1 MANYLLTEQADED
14 LANVLRRGALDFGLQ
29 KAEEYYD
36 GLVDRLNNISERP
49 MMYQAVDEI
58 KPGSRRSVYNV
69 HSIYFQIRHTEVL
82 IIRILG
88 RQDPITAIKKV
99 N

>member
-14 LANVLRRGALDFGLQ
+14 LANILRRGVLDFGLQ
-29 KAEEYYD
+29 KVEEYYD
-36 GLVDRLNNISERP
+36 GLIDSLNNISVRP
-49 MMYQAVDEI
+49 LMYQAVDEI
-58 KPGSRRSVYNV
+58 KPGFRRSVYNV

-82 IIRILG
+82 IIRTLG
-88 RQDPITAIKKV
+88 RQDPIVAIKKV

>member
-14 LANVLRRGALDFGLQ
+14 IANILRQGVLDFELQ

-36 GLVDRLNNISERP
+36 GLIDRLNNISERP
-49 MMYQAVDEI
+49 LMYQAVDVI
-58 KPGSRRSVYNV
+58 KPGYRRSVYNV
-69 HSIYFQIRHTEVL
+69 HSIYFQIRQTEVL
-82 IIRILG
+82 IIRVLG
-88 RQDPITAIKKV
+88 RQDPIGTIKKV